1 MTIAAGS
8 RAQLAYIAE
17 TVYGTTPTSPVF
29 KILPDS
35 RNSVGL
41 EKESFASERVRSD
54 RQIVD
59 FRHGTRSVA
68 GDIPFE
74 FCRDNYDE
82 IMQAALMGT
91 WAVVGDVST
100 LKAGVVRRSFTV
112 ETKYDDVTQYKRNT
126 GCEVSTMSL
135 EVAPNAMVTGSFGI
149 VGNNGVMAQTALSG
163 ATYTPSPTTRVYD
176 GFSGSI
182 YVGSVEVGVITSV
195 SLSLENNLEN
205 QAVVGRNTTVRG
217 AAGMSNL
224 TGEISAFFED
234 ATLFDLFDDEQEVSI
249 EFTLTDSVASY
260 TFEMPRC
267 KINGGK
273 PEVGDDREV
282 TISVPFQCLRDETE
296 ASQVVVTKVV
306 L

>member
-8 RAQLAYIAE
+8 RAQLAYVAE
-17 TVYGTTPTSPVF
+17 VTYGVTPSNPVF
-29 KILPDS
+29 QILPDS

-41 EKESFASERVRSD
+41 EKESFTSERVRSD

-74 FCRDNYDE
+74 FCRDNYD
-82 IMQAALMGT
+82 ILMQAALMGT
-91 WAVVGDVST
+91 WSGDV
-100 LKAGVVRRSFTV
+100 LKAGTTRRSFTI
-112 ETKYDDVTQYKRNT
+112 ETKYDDVTQYKRNV
-126 GCEVSTMSL
+126 GCEVATMSL

-149 VGNNGVMAQTALSG
+149 VGQNGTMAQTALSG

-182 YVGSVEVGVITSV
+182 YVGSVEIGVITSI

-234 ATLFDLFDDEQEVSI
+234 STLFDHFDDEDEVRI
-249 EFTLTDSVASY
+249 EFTLTDAVASY

-267 KINGGK
+267 KLNGGK

-282 TISVPFQCLRDETE
+282 TISVPFQSLRDDTA
-296 ASQVVVTKVV
+296 ASQIVITKVT